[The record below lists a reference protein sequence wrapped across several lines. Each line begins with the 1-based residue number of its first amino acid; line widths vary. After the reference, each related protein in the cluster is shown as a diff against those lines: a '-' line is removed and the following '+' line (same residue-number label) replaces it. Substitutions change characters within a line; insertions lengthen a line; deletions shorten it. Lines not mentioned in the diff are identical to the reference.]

1 MPKAYSIDLRERVI
15 KYIEQGNNYIQ
26 TSSIYEISRETAR
39 KWHRRW
45 KAEGHC
51 NLKPR
56 PGKKSRIVR
65 SEFECYV
72 SEHPGATLS
81 QIGKHFG
88 IRGQCVHY
96 YMKKFNYNYK
106 KKSLAIWKQK
116 KSKEI
121 NTDKR

>member
-15 KYIEQGNNYIQ
+15 KYIEQGNSYAKA
-26 TSSIYEISRETAR
+26 SSVYEISREAVR
-39 KWHRRW
+39 KWHKRW

-51 NLKPR
+51 NVKAR

-65 SEFECYV
+65 CEFEDYV
-72 SEHPGATLS
+72 TSHPGATLG
-81 QIGKHFG
+81 QIGKRFG
-88 IRGQCVHY
+88 IKAQTVHY

-116 KSKEI
+116 KNKEI
-121 NTDKR
+121 NIDKK